1 MVEPNVRDEQA
12 VTVKVNGEEAVLHIT
27 DQSVMFE
34 KGGKVSG
41 FLRSAIQMIK
51 LDGNA
56 MLIAYSAGTEVKSV
70 RVEPI
75 TALAPLLVSA
85 PQAKQANSL
94 VGQPQTSATALD
106 EVFERIYKGAKHE
119 LEERLAKIQVEP
131 ENKNLRLASD
141 EQKKYHQVW
150 VQMRNIVGAKYG
162 FDPSAEDSRPIM
174 FTGLEKEPYEMQLDF
189 IKTMHIDFLREI
201 VGPKAETADIGYT
214 VEDVWPEDWER
225 VLVRFKLADGPFLS
239 EIFKSYL
246 RSKWTHPRG
255 QRTPTLA
262 RL

>member
-1 MVEPNVRDEQA
+1 MTEPDVKERNA
-12 VTVKVNGEEAVLHIT
+12 ATVKVDGEEAVLHIT
-27 DQSVMFE
+27 EQSVMFE

-41 FLRSAIQMIK
+41 FLRCAIQMVK
-51 LDGNA
+51 PDGNT
-56 MLIAYSAGTEVKSV
+56 MLIAYSAGTAVKSV

-75 TALAPLLVSA
+75 TAVVPLLISA
-85 PQAKQANSL
+85 SQAKQANSL
-94 VGQPQTSATALD
+94 VGQPQTSTTALD
-106 EVFERIYKGAKHE
+106 EVFERIYESARNT
-119 LEERLAKIQVEP
+119 LEERLEKIQVEP
-131 ENKNLRLASD
+131 ENKNLRLTSD

-214 VEDVWPEDWER
+214 VEDVWLEDWER
-225 VLVRFKLADGPFLS
+225 VLVRFKLADGSFLT
-239 EIFKSYL
+239 EKFKSYL

-255 QRTPTLA
+255 QRTPILA
-262 RL
+262 RP